1 MADAQAD
8 SAQTTPQGDD
18 KGAEPQHVPVQRF
31 EEVIKE
37 RNQDREELARQREDL
52 AAARAELQ
60 ALKASQQPKPEP
72 PEDELPE
79 QTVERVMKKV
89 IEPYNQVIARMYDEL
104 DDLKYQQTAK
114 GLPAEQRAEA
124 DKLRAELQKKGVY
137 ATREDAMAL
146 AIGRKTLAESRRA
159 SAEEADRAAANA
171 SGLAGLDARGSS
183 RAATEPDLS
192 RLSPEERAKAYADR
206 LGDTPL

>member
-8 SAQTTPQGDD
+8 SAQTTPQGGD

-124 DKLRAELQKKGVY
+124 D
-137 ATREDAMAL
+137 
-146 AIGRKTLAESRRA
+146 
-159 SAEEADRAAANA
+159 
-171 SGLAGLDARGSS
+171 
-183 RAATEPDLS
+183 
-192 RLSPEERAKAYADR
+192 
-206 LGDTPL
+206 